1 MSVDVSVVFPTYNEA
16 ENIVTL
22 IRRTDN
28 ALQNYNREII
38 VMDDD
43 SPDKTWLLAQNEKNP
58 RVKVVR
64 RINKRKLVTAIQEGI
79 DAANGKVV
87 VWMDADLSMPPELI
101 PKLLARMNRADI
113 VVGSRY
119 APGGRDKRPLLRVL
133 SSRFINT
140 IANLV
145 LNFNVLDYDSGFV
158 AAKKEVFSKLRL
170 NDSGYGEYCIE
181 FLFHA
186 GKKGYKIKEVGYA
199 FTDRRAGESK
209 TAESLYGL
217 FKYGM
222 MYLHKI
228 FSLRFGSRKK

>member
-133 SSRFINT
+133 SSFSVSASNKGSSFLVCHNRNHLRSIV
-140 IANLV
+140 V
-145 LNFNVLDYDSGFV
+145 LNFS
-158 AAKKEVFSKLRL
+158 S
-170 NDSGYGEYCIE
+170 
-181 FLFHA
+181 H
-186 GKKGYKIKEVGYA
+186 
-199 FTDRRAGESK
+199 SK
-209 TAESLYGL
+209 TAFMIL
-217 FKYGM
+217 FSYTTSE
-222 MYLHKI
+222 YNI
-228 FSLRFGSRKK
+228 SRSELPSKNSFAHISDPTMFVLE